1 MSIRFPAGGL
11 YRPEGPIEVEPGGGQ
26 SLLEKVLVANRGEI
40 ACRVIR
46 ACAEL
51 GIPSVAVYSD
61 ADKDMP
67 HAKLADEA
75 FAIGPPPVMQSYL
88 VQDKIIE
95 VAKESGAQGI
105 HPGYGL
111 LAENPTFAQ
120 RVVDE
125 GLVWIG
131 PPAGA
136 ISAMG
141 VKTEAR
147 EMMRDANVPIIPG
160 ITSCVLDADGARE
173 VAEDIGYPVMMK
185 ACAGGG
191 GIGMQVI
198 REPGEIENAY
208 TSCSRRAET
217 FFSDGSIYLEKLIV
231 GARHVEIQVLADD
244 HGNTLHLNERECSV
258 QRRHQKVVEEAPS
271 PAVDQGLRTRM
282 GEVACRAA
290 SAIDYRNAGTVEF
303 LLAPDK
309 SFYFLEMNTRL
320 QVEHPITEMT
330 TGIDIVKE
338 QLAIA
343 AGEPISFSQ
352 GDVGVNG
359 HAIEMRIY
367 AEDPERFLPSPGTIT
382 RMRTPEGEGVRID
395 SGVVEGTVVTPF
407 YDPLL
412 AKLCVWG
419 PDRST
424 SIDRGLTALDAFQ
437 LEGLKNNI
445 PLHKKVLSHPVFRA
459 GDLSTSFIEEHITP
473 RC

>member
-1 MSIRFPAGGL
+1 
-11 YRPEGPIEVEPGGGQ
+11 
-26 SLLEKVLVANRGEI
+26 LLEKVLIANRGEI

-46 ACAEL
+46 ACKDA

-61 ADKDMP
+61 ADRDMP

-75 FAIGPPPVMQSYL
+75 FNIGPPPVLQSYL
-88 VQDKIIE
+88 VQDRIIE
-95 VAKESGAQGI
+95 VAKEAGAQGV

-111 LAENPTFAQ
+111 LAENPEFAK
-120 RVVDE
+120 RVADE

-131 PPAGA
+131 PPADA
-136 ISAMG
+136 IRAMG

-147 EMMRDANVPIIPG
+147 EMMRDASVPIIPG
-160 ITSCVLDADGARE
+160 ITSCVLDAEGARE
-173 VAEDIGYPVMMK
+173 VAEGLGYPVMMK

-191 GIGMQVI
+191 GIGMQVVGTPD
-198 REPGEIENAY
+198 EMDMAF
-208 TSCSRRAET
+208 TSCTRRAET

-244 HGNTLHLNERECSV
+244 HGSTVHLNERECSI
-258 QRRHQKVVEEAPS
+258 QRRHQKVIEEAPS
-271 PAVDQGLRTRM
+271 PGVDAVLRSRM

-290 SAIDYRNAGTVEF
+290 EAIGYRNAGTVEF
-303 LLAPDK
+303 LMAPDK

-330 TGIDIVKE
+330 TGIDIVRE

-343 AGEPISFSQ
+343 AGEPLSFAQ
-352 GDVGVNG
+352 EDVWVNG
-359 HAIEMRIY
+359 HAVEMRIY
-367 AEDPERFLPSPGTIT
+367 AEDPVRFLPSPGTIT
-382 RMRTPEGEGVRID
+382 YYRPPEGEGIRMD
-395 SGVVEGTVVTPF
+395 SGVAEGVTITPY

-419 PDRST
+419 TDREAAL
-424 SIDRGLTALDAFQ
+424 DRGIAALDDFK

-445 PLHKKVLSHPVFRA
+445 PLHRQVLEHPAFRA
-459 GDLSTSFIEEHITP
+459 GEISTSFIEEHIAP
-473 RC
+473 GS

>member
-1 MSIRFPAGGL
+1 VLR
-11 YRPEGPIEVEPGGGQ
+11 
-26 SLLEKVLVANRGEI
+26 KVLVANRGEI

-46 ACAEL
+46 ACKEL
-51 GIPSVAVYSD
+51 GITSVAIYSE

-75 FAIGPPPVMQSYL
+75 HLIGPPPVMQSYL
-88 VQDKIIE
+88 VQDRIIE
-95 VAKESGAQGI
+95 VAKEAGVDGI

-111 LAENPTFAQ
+111 LAENPEFAK

-131 PPAGA
+131 PPDHA
-136 ISAMG
+136 IRAMG

-147 EMMRDANVPIIPG
+147 ETMRRAGVPIIPG
-160 ITSCVLDADGARE
+160 IESCVLDAGAARSIAGE
-173 VAEDIGYPVMMK
+173 LGYPVMMK

-191 GIGMQVI
+191 GIGMQVVPSP
-198 REPGEIENAY
+198 EEMDSAFAA
-208 TSCSRRAET
+208 CSHRAKT

-244 HGNTLHLNERECSV
+244 HGGTVHLNERECSI
-258 QRRHQKVVEEAPS
+258 QRRHQKVIEEAPS
-271 PAVDQGLRTRM
+271 PGVDAALRARM

-290 SAIDYRNAGTVEF
+290 EAIGYRNAGTVEF
-303 LLAPDK
+303 LMAPDK

-330 TGIDIVKE
+330 TGIDIVRE

-343 AGEPISFSQ
+343 SGEPLSFSQ
-352 GDVGVNG
+352 EDVEVRG
-359 HAIEMRIY
+359 HAVEMRIY
-367 AEDPERFLPSPGTIT
+367 AEDPVRFLPSPGRIT
-382 RMRTPEGEGVRID
+382 KLSLPGGDGVRVD
-395 SGVVEGTVVTPF
+395 SGVEEGVMVTPF

-419 PDRST
+419 PDRLAAL
-424 SIDRGLTALDAFQ
+424 DKGLGALDAFE

-445 PLHKKVLSHPVFRA
+445 PLHRQVLSHPAFRA
-459 GDLSTSFIEEHITP
+459 GEISTSFIEQHITKGG
-473 RC
+473 

>member
-1 MSIRFPAGGL
+1 
-11 YRPEGPIEVEPGGGQ
+11 
-26 SLLEKVLVANRGEI
+26 LLEKVLIANRGEI

-46 ACAEL
+46 ACRET

-61 ADKDMP
+61 ADADMP

-75 FAIGPPPVMQSYL
+75 FNIGPPPVLQSYL
-88 VQDKIIE
+88 VQDRIIE
-95 VAKESGAQGI
+95 VAKEAGARGV

-111 LAENPTFAQ
+111 LAENPQFAQ

-131 PPAGA
+131 PPASA
-136 ISAMG
+136 IRAMG

-147 EMMRDANVPIIPG
+147 ETMRGAGVPIIPG

-173 VAEDIGYPVMMK
+173 VAGRLGYPVMMK

-191 GIGMQVI
+191 GIGMQVVGAPD
-198 REPGEIENAY
+198 EMDMAF
-208 TSCSRRAET
+208 TSCTRRAET

-244 HGNTLHLNERECSV
+244 HGNTVHLNERECSI
-258 QRRHQKVVEEAPS
+258 QRRHQKVIEEAPS
-271 PAVDQGLRTRM
+271 PGVDAALRARM

-290 SAIDYRNAGTVEF
+290 EAIGYRNAGTVEF
-303 LLAPDK
+303 LMAPDK

-330 TGIDIVKE
+330 TGIDIVRE

-343 AGEPISFSQ
+343 AGEPISFVQ
-352 GDVGVNG
+352 EDVGLNG
-359 HAIEMRIY
+359 HAVEMRIY
-367 AEDPERFLPSPGTIT
+367 AEDPVRFLPSPGTIT
-382 RMRTPEGEGVRID
+382 VYRPPEGEGIRVD
-395 SGVVEGTVVTPF
+395 SGVAEGVTVTPF

-419 PDRST
+419 ADREAAL
-424 SIDRGLTALDAFQ
+424 DRGIAALDEFR
-437 LEGLKNNI
+437 LEGLKHNI
-445 PLHKKVLSHPVFRA
+445 PLHRQVLAHPAFRA
-459 GDLSTSFIEEHITP
+459 GEISTSFIEEHIAP
-473 RC
+473 GS

>member
-1 MSIRFPAGGL
+1 ML
-11 YRPEGPIEVEPGGGQ
+11 D
-26 SLLEKVLVANRGEI
+26 KVLIANRGEI

-46 ACAEL
+46 ACREA

-61 ADKDMP
+61 ADEDMP

-75 FAIGPPPVMQSYL
+75 FNIGPPPVLQSYL
-88 VQDKIIE
+88 VQDRIIE
-95 VAKESGAQGI
+95 VAKEAGAEGV

-111 LAENPTFAQ
+111 LAENPEFAK

-131 PPAGA
+131 PPADA
-136 ISAMG
+136 IRAMG

-147 EMMRDANVPIIPG
+147 EMMRNADVPIIPG

-173 VAEDIGYPVMMK
+173 VAEGLGYPVMMK

-191 GIGMQVI
+191 GIGMQVVGTPD
-198 REPGEIENAY
+198 EMDMAF
-208 TSCSRRAET
+208 TSCTRRAET

-244 HGNTLHLNERECSV
+244 HGNTVHLNERECSI

-271 PAVDQGLRTRM
+271 PGVDTTLRARM

-290 SAIDYRNAGTVEF
+290 EAIGYRNAGTVEF
-303 LLAPDK
+303 LMAPDK

-330 TGIDIVKE
+330 TGIDIVRE

-343 AGEPISFSQ
+343 AGEPISFAQ
-352 GDVGVNG
+352 GDVGLNG
-359 HAIEMRIY
+359 HAVEMRIY
-367 AEDPERFLPSPGTIT
+367 AEDPVRFLPSPGTIT
-382 RMRTPEGEGVRID
+382 AYRPPEGEGIRMD
-395 SGVVEGTVVTPF
+395 SGVAEGVTITPF

-419 PDRST
+419 ADREAAL
-424 SIDRGLTALDAFQ
+424 DRGIAALDDFV

-445 PLHKKVLSHPVFRA
+445 PLHRQVLAHPAFRA
-459 GDLSTSFIEEHITP
+459 GEISTSFIEEHITP
-473 RC
+473 GS

>member
-1 MSIRFPAGGL
+1 M
-11 YRPEGPIEVEPGGGQ
+11 
-26 SLLEKVLVANRGEI
+26 LEKVLVANRGEI

-46 ACAEL
+46 ACKEL
-51 GIPSVAVYSD
+51 SIPSVAVYSD

-75 FAIGPPPVMQSYL
+75 YPIGPPPVMQSYL
-88 VQDKIIE
+88 VQDRIIE
-95 VAKESGAQGI
+95 VAKETGTEGI

-111 LAENPTFAQ
+111 LAENPEFAE
-120 RVVDE
+120 RVAKE
-125 GLVWIG
+125 GMVWIG
-131 PPAGA
+131 PPADA
-136 ISAMG
+136 IRAMG
-141 VKTEAR
+141 IKTEAR
-147 EMMRDANVPIIPG
+147 EMMRNAGVPIIPG
-160 ITSCVLDADGARE
+160 ITSCVLNADGARE
-173 VAEDIGYPVMMK
+173 VASDIGYPVMMK

-191 GIGMQVI
+191 GIGMQI
-198 REPGEIENAY
+198 INEPSEIEGAF
-208 TSCSRRAET
+208 TSCSRRAES
-217 FFSDGSIYLEKLIV
+217 FFADGSIYLEKLIV

-258 QRRHQKVVEEAPS
+258 QRRHQKVIEEAPS
-271 PAVDQGLRTRM
+271 PAVDPALRARM
-282 GEVACRAA
+282 GEVACQAA
-290 SAIDYRNAGTVEF
+290 EAIGYRNAGTVEF

-330 TGIDIVKE
+330 TGFDIVKE

-352 GDVGVNG
+352 EDVGING

-367 AEDPERFLPSPGTIT
+367 AEDPVRFLPSPGTIS
-382 RMRTPEGEGVRID
+382 RLRFPEGEGIRVD

-412 AKLCVWG
+412 AKMCVWG
-419 PDRST
+419 PDR
-424 SIDRGLTALDAFQ
+424 IAAIERGLEALEATE

-445 PLHKKVLSHPVFRA
+445 PLHKKVLDHPVFRS
-459 GDLSTSFIEEHITP
+459 GELDTSFIEEHITGGS
-473 RC
+473 